1 MKAERERDVVDAVR
15 WAHDKRTPLE
25 IVANG
30 TKRAFASS
38 IVGEPLD
45 VSGLA
50 GIVSYEP
57 EELIIT
63 ARPGTTLSELRGVL
77 SERKQQLGFDPPEWA
92 RFFDAPGEST
102 LGGILGVD
110 AAGPARLRYGGA
122 RDHLLGFRAVN
133 GFGAGFRAGGRVV
146 KNVTGFDIP
155 KLVCGS
161 FGTLCVLTEVTLRVF
176 PKPALSATLGV
187 PNVSA
192 QKGLAL
198 LRRVWS
204 SPLESSGLS
213 FLPDKLSPITDSAIG
228 TALIRLDGA
237 EEPLAEKLALARSL
251 LPGIETD
258 TYSGDEPFAPVSDG
272 SLFRKLSL
280 DVWRV
285 YVPPAQ
291 ALPFLS
297 EAAPSG
303 WIADWAGGL
312 LWVGLEADDATA
324 HTRMARAGARTGAQ
338 AIRMRGDSKT
348 RNRSGIVEPDDA
360 GLHAVLAAVKR
371 AFDPLAILNRDRLYN
386 DEVQD
391 GPIAGESLTS

>member
-1 MKAERERDVVDAVR
+1 MRAEQESEVVDAVR

-30 TKRAFASS
+30 TKRAFSN
-38 IVGEPLD
+38 IVLGEQLD

-63 ARPGTTLSELRGVL
+63 AKPATTLSELRAVL
-77 SERKQQLGFDPPEWA
+77 SEKKQQLGFDPPEWA
-92 RFFDAPGEST
+92 PFFGASGEST
-102 LGGILGVD
+102 LGGILSVD
-110 AAGPARLRYGGA
+110 AAGPARLRHGGA
-122 RDHLLGFRAVN
+122 RDHLLGIRAVN

-176 PKPALSATLGV
+176 PKPALSATLAV
-187 PNVSA
+187 RNVNA
-192 QKGLAL
+192 HQGLAL
-198 LRRVWS
+198 LRRVWT

-213 FLPDKLSPITDSAIG
+213 YLPDRLSPITDSATG
-228 TALIRLDGA
+228 TALIRFDGA
-237 EEPLAEKLALARSL
+237 SEPLAEKLALARPL
-251 LPGIETD
+251 LQGMEAD
-258 TYSGDEPFAPVSDG
+258 THDGDEHFAPVTDG
-272 SLFRKLSL
+272 SLFHGLSL

-297 EAAPSG
+297 EAAPAG
-303 WIADWAGGL
+303 WTADWAGGL
-312 LWVGLEADDATA
+312 LWVGLEAGDADA
-324 HTRMARAGARTGAQ
+324 RTRLARAAARTGVQ
-338 AIRMRGDSKT
+338 AIRMRGDPKT
-348 RNRSGIVEPDDA
+348 RSGSGIIEPDDA
-360 GLHAVLAAVKR
+360 GLHSVLAAVKR
-371 AFDPLAILNRDRLYN
+371 AFDPLALLNRDRLYK

-391 GPIAGESLTS
+391 E